1 MKKVIVMG
9 FLGMIAFGIMSSCS
23 KDDEPAYYEED
34 YGEGGYGDP
43 STPGSASLNEDS
55 LVYFHDSYWLEKR

>member
-1 MKKVIVMG
+1 M
-9 FLGMIAFGIMSSCS
+9 
-23 KDDEPAYYEED
+23 
-34 YGEGGYGDP
+34 GGYGDP